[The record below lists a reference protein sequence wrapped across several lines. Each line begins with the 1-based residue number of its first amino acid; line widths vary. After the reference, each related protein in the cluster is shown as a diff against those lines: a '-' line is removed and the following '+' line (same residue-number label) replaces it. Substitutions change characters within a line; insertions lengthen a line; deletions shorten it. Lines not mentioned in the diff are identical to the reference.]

1 MARDDKHNSR
11 NPSIRG
17 GSRKHEMDEKKRLHQ
32 LSGGRPNRLK
42 RILEE
47 EAAAEAAELAALQ
60 AKLEEDAKAKAKPKR
75 KVKKKAKKGDE

>member
-1 MARDDKHNSR
+1 MARDDKHNPR

-32 LSGGRPNRLK
+32 LSKGRPAHLK

-60 AKLEEDAKAKAKPKR
+60 AKLEEETKAKAKR
-75 KVKKKAKKGDE
+75 KVKKKPKKGDD